1 MRLLVVHVQQEGRP
15 RLPVPSVEPV
25 HGLAVDDARPLTELL
40 QAHIPLH
47 GTGARRRPVL
57 LRDEDG
63 VGVVAL
69 SEEDVEGGEPSRRRL
84 DVPLAEECGRVP
96 APVQRVHVRLRVVL
110 ELPAQDGHTVNVGVL
125 PGQNRR
131 PGRRAEGKCAE
142 AVLDDG
148 ALRGE
153 EVQSRRVR
161 ELSQTSLLASE
172 PHGLCGVVVAEG
184 SKRCAYELQRTKQL
198 TQLPSYP

>member
-1 MRLLVVHVQQEGRP
+1 M
-15 RLPVPSVEPV
+15 
-25 HGLAVDDARPLTELL
+25 
-40 QAHIPLH
+40 
-47 GTGARRRPVL
+47 
-57 LRDEDG
+57 
-63 VGVVAL
+63 
-69 SEEDVEGGEPSRRRL
+69 
-84 DVPLAEECGRVP
+84 
-96 APVQRVHVRLRVVL
+96 
-110 ELPAQDGHTVNVGVL
+110 NVGVL

-153 EVQSRRVR
+153 RFSRDVFASSP
-161 ELSQTSLLASE
+161 EPSLLASE